1 MPTVNGKKFEYTIE
15 GLKKAAAAAEKANPP
30 SPIQADQSVYGE
42 SNMNPNMNPDSN
54 TKLVEPNPPSLAN
67 KRTNTLR
74 RKKPR
79 PYKANMNLT

>member
-1 MPTVNGKKFEYTIE
+1 MPTVKGKKYEYTVE
-15 GLKKAAAAAEKANPP
+15 GLKTAEEAANRTSPP

-42 SNMNPNMNPDSN
+42 SNMNPNMNPDSD
-54 TKLVEPNPPSLAN
+54 TKLVEPNSPSLAN

>member
-15 GLKKAAAAAEKANPP
+15 GLKRAAVAAEKSNPP

-42 SNMNPNMNPDSN
+42 SNMNPNMNPDSD

-74 RKKPR
+74 RKADR
-79 PYKANMNLT
+79 PHKAKRNLY